1 MSRSIVTR
9 NWDRT
14 LTDEQIK
21 SIHEQLV
28 VAFKDDTDTI
38 VEMILNNYLSEDKN
52 MLWANMVEIIE
63 QAEKGELLSIDQ
75 VNTILNEDSHD
86 NNI

>member
-9 NWDRT
+9 NLDRT

-28 VAFKDDTDTI
+28 VAFKDDIDTI
-38 VEMILNNYLSEDKN
+38 VEMILNNYLAEDKN

>member
-1 MSRSIVTR
+1 MSSSIVTR

-21 SIHEQLV
+21 GIHEQLV

-38 VEMILNNYLSEDKN
+38 VEMILNNYLAEDKN
-52 MLWANMVEIIE
+52 MLWANMIEIIE
-63 QAEKGELLSIDQ
+63 QAEKGELLTIDQ
-75 VNTILNEDSHD
+75 VNSMLKEDSND
-86 NNI
+86 SI

>member
-1 MSRSIVTR
+1 MSRNKERV
-9 NWDRT
+9 
-14 LTDEQIK
+14 LTDEQIRG
-21 SIHEQLV
+21 IHDQLV
-28 VAFKDDTDTI
+28 VAFRDDTDVL
-38 VEMILNNYLSEDKN
+38 VEMILNNYLAEDKN